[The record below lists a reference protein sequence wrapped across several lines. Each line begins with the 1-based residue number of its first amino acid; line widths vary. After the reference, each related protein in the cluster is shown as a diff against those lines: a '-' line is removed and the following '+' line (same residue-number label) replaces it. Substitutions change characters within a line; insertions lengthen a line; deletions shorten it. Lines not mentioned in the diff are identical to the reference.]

1 MQMVTLNFGP
11 APTEAELQ
19 AMASPTN
26 NASHRKYANRLLSDL
41 RDGKPFVRTY
51 PYPVQVWRFG
61 DAQTLITLGGEPV
74 VDYDLKFKR
83 TFGQRTWVAGYCNDV
98 MTYIPSV
105 RVLKEGGYEGGGAM
119 VPYGQP
125 ALRWAD
131 DVEDLITAATDRL
144 ARKPGF

>member
-1 MQMVTLNFGP
+1 LDQLN
-11 APTEAELQ
+11 A
-19 AMASPTN
+19 
-26 NASHRKYANRLLSDL
+26 
-41 RDGKPFVRTY
+41 GKKFVRTY
-51 PYPVQVWRFG
+51 SYPVQAWRFG

-83 TFGQRTWVAGYCNDV
+83 TFGARTWVAGYCNDV

-144 ARKPGF
+144 VKSALR